1 MAEPVLNR
9 EVDLPRP
16 RSSGAAVV
24 AVASLAMF
32 TAVGASAF
40 IVRVRSAP
48 PRPSCKMRPRPAAY
62 EQLSAQSASEQR
74 FRDAAMRGDR
84 FRALVIY
91 RDELAHTPVVESI
104 QTLRDELERTHLEAE
119 LIRVAADVDAHQCDT
134 AHRRLQVLHDLLPN
148 VGINAELGD
157 CQPSE

>member
-1 MAEPVLNR
+1 MAEPALHR

-48 PRPSCKMRPRPAAY
+48 PRPSCKMRPRAAY

-91 RDELAHTPVVESI
+91 RDELAQTPVVESI
-104 QTLRDELERTHLEAE
+104 QSLRDELERTHLEAE
-119 LIRVAADVDAHQCDT
+119 LVRVAADVDGHQCET
-134 AHRRLQVLHDLLPN
+134 AHRRLQVLHDLLPEVRIN
-148 VGINAELGD
+148 VELGD
-157 CQPSE
+157 CL